1 MLEQVLYGLIFLFLI
16 IYFLRGILMVGYDYL
31 KYRSKSEHATKM
43 IGELFLKLISL
54 KPLLQ
59 RKLEP
64 KGYDFKLYQRF
75 QNKFAVYYTAL
86 WLMLFLVLVLSAK
99 VYLNAF

>member
-1 MLEQVLYGLIFLFLI
+1 
-16 IYFLRGILMVGYDYL
+16 MVGYDYL

-86 WLMLFLVLVLSAK
+86 WVMLFLVLVLSAK